1 MNTLGCSALFVATL
15 CCASSAFAQAT
26 LKPELAGLG
35 FMVGQWKSNDGRV
48 ADTGGTSNGTS
59 TISIEADGTALFRR
73 DHTETFDAKD
83 KSTGSFSQIMTIY
96 SENGAVHADY
106 IDGEGHVI
114 HYTSASVVAGK
125 SVTFD
130 TAPGDGPA
138 FRLVYELRAPTTL
151 AVSFGMTQS
160 GQFHPIASGTLTRTQ

>member
-1 MNTLGCSALFVATL
+1 MNTLRYFAVFAVAL
-15 CCASSAFAQAT
+15 CGASPAFAQAA
-26 LKPELAGLG
+26 LKPDLAGLG
-35 FMVGQWKSNDGRV
+35 FMVGQWKSDDGKV

-59 TISIEADGTALFRR
+59 TISIEADGAALLRR
-73 DHTETFDAKD
+73 DHTETLDAKG
-83 KSTGSFSQIMTIY
+83 KSTGGFDQIMTIY
-96 SENGAVHADY
+96 SENGALHADY
-106 IDGEGHVI
+106 VDGEGHVI

-130 TAPGDGPA
+130 SAPGAGPV

-160 GQFHPIASGTLTRTQ
+160 GQFHPIASGTLTRAQ